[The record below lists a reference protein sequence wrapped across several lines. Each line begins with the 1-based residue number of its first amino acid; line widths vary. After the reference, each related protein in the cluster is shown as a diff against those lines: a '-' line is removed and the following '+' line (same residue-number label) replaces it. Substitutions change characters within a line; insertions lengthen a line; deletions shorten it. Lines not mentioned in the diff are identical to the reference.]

1 MVSYLFD
8 IGNVILFFDF
18 QLAVGRVAARC
29 DIPAEEILP
38 TLTPL
43 TEAFERGEMDI
54 PTFTSAAAER
64 IGYSESPQQLVPALE
79 DIFTANEPIVS
90 LIETLKADGHP
101 LYLLSNTNAIHV
113 PYFTKRYPVFEN
125 FSGAIYSH
133 EIGAMK
139 PSPAIYQ
146 AAIDQFSLDP
156 STTIYLDDIEKNIV
170 AGKAL
175 GLQGIRYQGDRHE
188 AFLSDLAKLISDL

>member
-18 QLAVGRVAARC
+18 QLAVRRVAANC
-29 DIPAEEILP
+29 EIPAEDILP
-38 TLTPL
+38 TLEPL
-43 TEAFERGEMDI
+43 TKAFERGEMDI

-64 IGYSESPQQLVPALE
+64 IGYSEPPQQLIPALE
-79 DIFTANEPIVS
+79 DIFTVNEPIVC
-90 LIETLKADGHP
+90 LIESLKADGHP

-113 PYFTKRYPVFEN
+113 PYFTNRYSVFED

-133 EIGAMK
+133 EVGAMK
-139 PSPAIYQ
+139 PSRAIYQ

-156 STTIYLDDIEKNIV
+156 STTIYLDDIEENIV
-170 AGKAL
+170 AGQAL
-175 GLQGIRYQGDRHE
+175 GLQGIRYQGDSHE
-188 AFLSDLAKLISDL
+188 AFLSDLAKLSSDL